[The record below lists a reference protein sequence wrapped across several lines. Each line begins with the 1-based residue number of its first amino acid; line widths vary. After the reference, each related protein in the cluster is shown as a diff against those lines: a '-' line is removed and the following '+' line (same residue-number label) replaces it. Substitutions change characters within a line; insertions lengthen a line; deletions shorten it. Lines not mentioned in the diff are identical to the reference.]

1 MKKIILGLFI
11 AVFALSSCCDD
22 KNENTVSK
30 TGSLVPNDTTEISK
44 SEYQVLATLWFQKS
58 AEARAMYLQ
67 TYNFAKMKFDE
78 ILKKDRFKLKKK
90 KPKAIIA
97 DIDETVLNNSPY
109 NARLI
114 ETGTSYNEKS
124 WSKWVNEKQAKALPG
139 AVNFMNYVKEKGV
152 DVFYISNRN
161 VKYLNATLE
170 NLKNIGF
177 PFADKKHI
185 LLKDKTSDKS
195 ARRNI
200 VLQNYDV
207 ILYLGDNLRDFDENF
222 KYAKNMNRNDSVAKY
237 KDLFGAKYIIFP
249 NPMYGEWVKAVYKGD
264 FSKTNAEKR
273 KMRIDVLDK
282 N

>member
-22 KNENTVSK
+22 KNENTVSEND
-30 TGSLVPNDTTEISK
+30 SLVPNDTTEILQ
-44 SEYQVLATLWFQKS
+44 SEYQVSATLWFQKS
-58 AEARAMYLQ
+58 AEARAIYLQ
-67 TYNFAKMKFDE
+67 TYNFAKSVFDDK
-78 ILKKDRFKLKKK
+78 LKKDRFKLKKK
-90 KPKAIIA
+90 KPKAIIT

-114 ETGTSYNEKS
+114 ETGTSYNENS

-161 VKYLNATLE
+161 VKHLKATLE

-177 PFADKKHI
+177 PFADTKHI
-185 LLKDKTSDKS
+185 LLKDKTSDKT

-222 KYAKNMNRNDSVAKY
+222 KYAKNRNRADSVAKY
-237 KDLFGAKYIIFP
+237 KDLFGAEYIIFP
-249 NPMYGEWVKAVYKGD
+249 NPMYGEWEKAVYKGD
-264 FSKTNAEKR
+264 FSKSDAEKR
-273 KMRIDVLDK
+273 KMRMETLDK